1 MVFFFNS
8 LIITKVLCIYIGN
21 KMWLDNYTNVKKRLS
36 WYTLNKQFLM
46 FLKSNIFM
54 EFNISSKVKVNV
66 NNFRFFIQ
74 FEVDKL
80 ILSLSFKQII
90 LQGFIFITTFSKVKF
105 SDNILRFSVIFYI
118 LILHWNY
125 MVKHFFSVLMK
136 QATDG

>member
-125 MVKHFFSVLMK
+125 MVKHFFSVLMEN
-136 QATDG
+136 ATDG